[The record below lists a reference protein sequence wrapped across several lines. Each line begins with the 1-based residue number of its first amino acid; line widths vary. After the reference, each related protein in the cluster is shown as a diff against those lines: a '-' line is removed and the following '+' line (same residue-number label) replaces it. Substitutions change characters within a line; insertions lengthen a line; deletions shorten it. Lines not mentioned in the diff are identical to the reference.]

1 MKTMRNLLFT
11 LLAAVTLLAAGCNAE
26 AGKDGMQTTEAGNR
40 YTYLT
45 TNDEGQLAE
54 PGEFIYF
61 NAILKTEG
69 DSVLIDTKTAG
80 GPPPVIQALSDSI
93 VTADTGPVEDVLRKV
108 RVGER
113 VLIRA
118 NLENFPRKPP
128 GMENDSVLLYDLEVT
143 EIIDQDEFNAR
154 QEEAAQEA
162 QAKAEEVRGR
172 MDERM
177 TFSQQVYEDYQAGK
191 LDGEIQTTPS
201 GLRYIIHEEGS
212 GAEAEPGKTVSVQY
226 IGRLTSNG
234 EIFDQSFERGS
245 SIQFPL
251 GAQRVI
257 AGWDEGIDLLQVGD
271 RATFIIPAAL
281 GYGEGGTPDGSI
293 PPGSE
298 LMFYVELEE
307 VL

>member
-1 MKTMRNLLFT
+1 MRNLLFT
-11 LLAAVTLLAAGCNAE
+11 ILAAVMLLAAGCDQSG
-26 AGKDGMQTTEAGNR
+26 GKDGMQTTETGNR

-61 NAILKTEG
+61 NAILKTEA
-69 DSVLIDTKTAG
+69 DSVLIDTETAG

-93 VTADTGPVEDVLRKV
+93 VNAETGPVEDVLRKV

-118 NLENFPRKPP
+118 NLDNFPRKPP
-128 GMENDSVLLYDLEVT
+128 GMENDSVLLYELEVT

-154 QEEAAQEA
+154 QEEAAAEA
-162 QAKAEEVRGR
+162 QAKAAEVRGR
-172 MDERM
+172 MEERM
-177 TFSQQVYEDYQAGK
+177 EFSQQVYEDYKAGN
-191 LDGEIQTTPS
+191 LDDELQTTPS
-201 GLRYIIHEEGS
+201 GLQYVIHEEGS
-212 GAEAEPGKTVSVQY
+212 GAEAEAGKTVSVQY
-226 IGRLTSNG
+226 IGRLTSDG
-234 EIFDQSFERGS
+234 TIFDQSFERGQT
-245 SIQFPL
+245 IQFPL
-251 GAQRVI
+251 GQQRVI

-271 RATFIIPAAL
+271 RATFIIPAEL

>member
-1 MKTMRNLLFT
+1 MRNLLFT
-11 LLAAVTLLAAGCNAE
+11 LLVPAAMLLATGCDQSG
-26 AGKDGMQTTEAGNR
+26 GKDGMQTTETGNR

-45 TNDEGQLAE
+45 TNDEGRLAE

-69 DSVLIDTKTAG
+69 DSVLINTQTAG

-93 VTADTGPVEDVLRKV
+93 VNAETGPVEDVLRKV

-118 NLENFPRKPP
+118 NLDNFPRKPP

-154 QEEAAQEA
+154 QEAAAAEA
-162 QAKAEEVRGR
+162 QAEAAEVRGR

-177 TFSQQVYEDYQAGK
+177 EFSQQVYEDYQAGN
-191 LDGEIQTTPS
+191 LDDELQTTPS
-201 GLRYIIHEEGS
+201 GLRYILHEEGS

-226 IGRLTSNG
+226 IGRLASNG
-234 EIFDQSFERGS
+234 DIFDQSFERGQA
-245 SIQFPL
+245 IQFPL
-251 GAQRVI
+251 GQQRVI
-257 AGWDEGIDLLQVGD
+257 AGWDEGIDLLQEGD
-271 RATFIIPAAL
+271 RATFIIPSEL